1 MNSENRTDRKSLHSR
16 IYELVDQV
24 PAGRVAT
31 YGQIAKIVGCGARVV
46 GYALASL
53 PIGRPLCWHRIVN
66 ARGEISLRSS
76 GDSHSRQRSLLSKEG
91 VRFDRKGRIDLTE
104 FRWQGPG
111 WLWLEQNG
119 YDPGDF

>member
-53 PIGRPLCWHRIVN
+53 PIGRPLCLTRT
-66 ARGEISLRSS
+66 ARGKYRRPAKRSWPAPVTS
-76 GDSHSRQRSLLSKEG
+76 NMKFQRTLKSAGSAS
-91 VRFDRKGRIDLTE
+91 TT
-104 FRWQGPG
+104 
-111 WLWLEQNG
+111 
-119 YDPGDF
+119 